1 MVAHLS
7 LGSQGD
13 GVVGAAG
20 HLRHL
25 LAEEVGGHEGGSQSV
40 IGGPV
45 AQLAVAVVA
54 PSKDLP
60 IYRASDR
67 LLSLL

>member
-1 MVAHLS
+1 MAAHLP

-20 HLRHL
+20 HLGHL
-25 LAEEVGGHEGGSQSV
+25 LAQEVGGHEGGSQSV
-40 IGGPV
+40 IGGTV

-54 PSKDLP
+54 PCKDLP
-60 IYRASDR
+60 IYRGLDR
-67 LLSLL
+67 LLS